1 MIKNLKKKIKNI
13 FNFFGYEINS
23 YYPEII
29 QKNFDELY
37 KEILDKK
44 EITIFDV
51 GANQGQSIERFKKI
65 FKQKIIHSFEPIKF
79 EFDNIYRKYKNE
91 DNLIIN
97 NFALGERIEEKFFHV
112 NHYTGSSSFLETNQK
127 TEWAK
132 LRSKQFKIDLANFVK
147 EKSVV
152 QIKTLDDYC
161 EKNQINK
168 IDILKIDTQG
178 YEENVLKGSSK
189 MILSKKIKFIEIE
202 LIFSDIYNKTL
213 SIKDIESIIGDNYR
227 LFANDNVGNL
237 HSNMIYQLNLI
248 YIEKKFYS
256 DLKKLKL

>member
-1 MIKNLKKKIKNI
+1 MLKNLKKKINFF
-13 FNFFGYEINS
+13 FNYFGYEINS
-23 YYPEII
+23 YYPELM

-37 KEILDKK
+37 KEILDNK
-44 EITIFDV
+44 EVTIFDV
-51 GANQGQSIERFKKI
+51 GANKGQSIERFKKI
-65 FKQKIIHSFEPIKF
+65 FNKKIIHSFEPIKF

-91 DNLIIN
+91 NNLIIN
-97 NFALGERIEEKFFHV
+97 NFALGDKIEEKFFNV

-132 LRSKQFKIDLANFVK
+132 LRSKQFKIDPANFVK
-147 EKSVV
+147 NKSIV
-152 QIKTLDDYC
+152 QIKTIDDYC

-168 IDILKIDTQG
+168 IDVLKIDTQG
-178 YEENVLKGSSK
+178 YEKNVLKGSSK

-213 SIKDIESIIGDNYR
+213 SIKDIEIIIGNNYR

-248 YIEKKFYS
+248 YIEKEFYN
-256 DLKKLKL
+256 DLKKIKL